1 MASSNCCPA
10 AGSGRPVSLSKTTTF
25 VAGSLFGLDA
35 GRWTIGYHEKI
46 EASISIQTVQKT
58 TMATKGFLGID
69 AGTQGL
75 SVIFTGENLDVIAT
89 GDGSYGMIP
98 GLEEGAYEQLPG
110 DWDAALVSAMAD
122 LRAKLPTNIEVL
134 AIGIS
139 GQMHGEVLADADG
152 NSLGPARLWCDSR
165 NETEGNE
172 LTEAFGV
179 KMPKRITAAR
189 WLWTIRN
196 RKPVASKAVHMTT
209 PAGWLAYRLTGQW
222 NLGVGDASGMFPIDQ
237 STLDYDKNL
246 IEQFDKLVNGPVALE
261 SLLPKVRQV
270 GEDGGTLDKTGAD
283 LLGLPAGVPV
293 APAEGDQPA
302 SLAGSLIG
310 SAGMVSCSF
319 GTSVCAN
326 SVGDRAFKGVSAAV
340 DHFCAPDGKP
350 INMIFLRNGTT
361 YMNSIVE
368 MFGEAIGGDRDAGFA
383 ATMPKVLEAEPD
395 CGGLLA
401 LPFMD
406 DEPGLGV
413 SVGGSAMIV
422 GLNSENAKPGN
433 AAKAA
438 LLSTMFNLKLGSA
451 VLDSQD
457 YPRTELVLSGGLT
470 KTPELAQVLANVFA
484 MKVTLLASAEEGC
497 AWGAALMAKFR
508 HQKIGGQTIE
518 WSEFLSQ
525 YKRASQTQ
533 FEPEPDKVE
542 QYETV
547 FQRYKKLLASHQQI
561 EEALS

>member
-1 MASSNCCPA
+1 
-10 AGSGRPVSLSKTTTF
+10 
-25 VAGSLFGLDA
+25 
-35 GRWTIGYHEKI
+35 
-46 EASISIQTVQKT
+46 
-58 TMATKGFLGID
+58 MATKGFLGID

-75 SVIFTGENLDVIAT
+75 SVVFTDENLEVIAT
-89 GDGSYGMIP
+89 GDGSYDMIP
-98 GLEEGAYEQLPG
+98 GLDDGCYEQLPS
-110 DWDAALVSAMAD
+110 DWDAALSAAMSD
-122 LRAKLPTNIEVL
+122 LRSKTGTDIEVL

-139 GQMHGEVLADADG
+139 GQMHGEVLADAQG
-152 NSLGPARLWCDSR
+152 NSLGPVRLWCDSR
-165 NETEGNE
+165 NEAEGNE
-172 LTEAFGV
+172 LTDAFGV
-179 KMPKRITAAR
+179 KMPKRISAAR

-196 RKPVASKAVHMTT
+196 RKSLASKAVHLTT
-209 PAGWLAYRLTGQW
+209 PAGWIAYRLTGQW

-237 STLDYDKNL
+237 STLDYDQKL
-246 IEQFDKLVNGPVALE
+246 MGQFNQIAKGPVALE
-261 SLLPKVRQV
+261 TLLPQVRQA
-270 GEDGGTLDKTGAD
+270 GDDGGTLDESGAD
-283 LLGLPAGVPV
+283 LLGLPTGIPV

-310 SAGMVSCSF
+310 NAGMVSCSF

-326 SVGDRAFKGVSAAV
+326 SVGDRAFSGVSAAV

-350 INMIFLRNGTT
+350 INMVFLRNGTT

-368 MFGEAIGGDRDAGFA
+368 MFGEATGGDRDDGFA
-383 ATMPKVLEAEPD
+383 STMPKVLEADPD

-413 SVGGSAMIV
+413 SLGGSAMIV
-422 GLNSENAKPGN
+422 GFNSENAKPGN

-451 VLDSQD
+451 VLDSQG

-470 KTPELAQVLANVFA
+470 KTPELAQVLADVFA
-484 MKVTLLASAEEGC
+484 TKVTLLASAEEGC

-508 HQKIGGQTIE
+508 HQKIDGQTTL
-518 WSEFLSQ
+518 WAEFLSE
-525 YKRASQTQ
+525 YKAENQTQ
-533 FEPEPDKVE
+533 FEPDPEKVE
-542 QYETV
+542 LYEAV
-547 FQRYKKLLASHQQI
+547 YQRYKKLVAAHQQI